1 MVAFQR
7 IIRSKGSKVAVC
19 KGGVFTLDTIAA
31 LVVHSKR
38 QKKVFAFID
47 SEGNE
52 GTVRSGRKMRRCDS
66 VVRNTVATLSK

>member
-7 IIRSKGSKVAVC
+7 ILRAKGSKVGVPV
-19 KGGVFTLDTIAA
+19 GGVFTLDTLTA

-38 QKKVFAFID
+38 QRKVYAFID

-52 GTVRSGRKMRRCDS
+52 GTVRSGRRMRRVDA
-66 VVRNTVATLSK
+66 VVRNVTATLSK

>member
-19 KGGVFTLDTIAA
+19 VGGVFTLDSVNA

-47 SEGNE
+47 AEGNE
-52 GTVRSGRKMRRCDS
+52 GTVRSGRRMRRVDA
-66 VVRNTVATLSK
+66 VVLNTVATLSK

>member
-7 IIRSKGSKVAVC
+7 IIRSKGSKTATC
-19 KGGVFTLDTIAA
+19 IGGVFSLDNIDA

-47 SEGNE
+47 ADGNE
-52 GTVRSGRKMRRCDS
+52 GTVRSGRRMRKVDAI
-66 VVRNTVATLSK
+66 VKNTVATLSK